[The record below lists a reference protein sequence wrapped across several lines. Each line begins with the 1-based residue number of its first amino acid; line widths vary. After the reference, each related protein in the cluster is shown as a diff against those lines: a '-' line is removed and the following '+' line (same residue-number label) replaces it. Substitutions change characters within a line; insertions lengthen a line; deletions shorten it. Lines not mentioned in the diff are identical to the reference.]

1 MSIKAAEWY
10 VRNKSKIMLAIF
22 FFAVILIISIIVGI
36 LGRINS
42 EEQAN
47 TTYGNIEVEPGPVAN
62 FTDIYVEGGESVVT
76 GEDITSS
83 QVTMLGYVNQFVDL
97 CNEQKIEEAYNLL
110 SEECK
115 EEVYPSLDSFRNNYY
130 NAIFNGQK
138 RNISVESWAGNIY
151 KVKFEM
157 DALSTGVYT
166 EENTVQ
172 DYIAVVKN
180 ENDEAK
186 LNVNGYI
193 GRNEV
198 NKTQSSSNVTITALR
213 SDSFMDYETYTYS
226 VTNNTNKTILLDDKE
241 STDNMY
247 LEDENGNTY
256 TAYIHEL
263 SDAELMITPGET
275 KEITIKYYNKYGT
288 TKNIKNIVFNKI
300 ILNYNTNEVRQTA
313 RIQIGL

>member
-172 DYIAVVKN
+172 DYIAVVKD

-213 SDSFMDYETYTYS
+213 FLVISSS
-226 VTNNTNKTILLDDKE
+226 GIGS
-241 STDNMY
+241 STS
-247 LEDENGNTY
+247 GQR
-256 TAYIHEL
+256 L
-263 SDAELMITPGET
+263 SGVKHSGMGS
-275 KEITIKYYNKYGT
+275 K
-288 TKNIKNIVFNKI
+288 
-300 ILNYNTNEVRQTA
+300 
-313 RIQIGL
+313 

>member
-138 RNISVESWAGNIY
+138 EIY
-151 KVKFEM
+151 
-157 DALSTGVYT
+157 
-166 EENTVQ
+166 Q
-172 DYIAVVKN
+172 
-180 ENDEAK
+180 
-186 LNVNGYI
+186 
-193 GRNEV
+193 
-198 NKTQSSSNVTITALR
+198 
-213 SDSFMDYETYTYS
+213 
-226 VTNNTNKTILLDDKE
+226 
-241 STDNMY
+241 
-247 LEDENGNTY
+247 
-256 TAYIHEL
+256 
-263 SDAELMITPGET
+263 
-275 KEITIKYYNKYGT
+275 
-288 TKNIKNIVFNKI
+288 
-300 ILNYNTNEVRQTA
+300 
-313 RIQIGL
+313 